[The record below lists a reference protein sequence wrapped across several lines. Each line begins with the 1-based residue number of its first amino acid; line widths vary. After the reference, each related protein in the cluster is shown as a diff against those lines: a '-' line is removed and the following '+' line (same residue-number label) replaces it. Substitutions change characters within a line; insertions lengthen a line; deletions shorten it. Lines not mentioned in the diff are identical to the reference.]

1 MGLYTALGARN
12 RVHLARWALA
22 SRGANATT
30 LRAAGRAAVRAAG
43 WLVHQPF
50 LLVEFL
56 LTGGEHEILAALTT
70 FESFV
75 SEAQLGASFE
85 SIGYPV
91 PWSLVAWLTRVSPS
105 SVGLPCLCHALNETE
120 RIPDKAYTILAP
132 FSRGLTSSFQSQVI
146 LKQLESSWSII
157 TRLLC

>member
-1 MGLYTALGARN
+1 LCLYTALGARN

-56 LTGGEHEILAALTT
+56 LTRGEHKILAALTT

-120 RIPDKAYTILAP
+120 SDTGQSIHYSVPFFKGFYQQFSKPDDSETA
-132 FSRGLTSSFQSQVI
+132 
-146 LKQLESSWSII
+146 
-157 TRLLC
+157 